1 MKSKKVILFIVE
13 GPSDESALNAI
24 FSKIFDQNKVYVYIV
39 HGDITVKNG
48 VTPQTIIREVNKLVK
63 THMSKYGLRKTDMLK
78 VVHIMDTDGAYVANN
93 AVKENLKISK
103 SIYSLCEINTNNRMN
118 IINRNKQKRAN
129 MDKLSLKTEIAGI
142 PYLAIYMSCNL
153 DHVLFNK
160 LNINDSEKQKESIRF
175 AKKYKND
182 TDAFLSFIKES
193 NFSVQGT
200 LKETWAYIKI
210 NLNSLNRHTNLNI
223 IFE

>member
-39 HGDITVKNG
+39 HGDITVRNG
-48 VTPQTIIREVNKLVK
+48 VTPQNIISEVNELVK
-63 THMSKYGLRKTDMLK
+63 THMSIYGLRKKDMLK
-78 VVHIMDTDGAYVANN
+78 VVHIMDTDGAYVSDT
-93 AVKENLKISK
+93 AVKEDLKISK
-103 SIYSLCEINTNNRMN
+103 SFYSSCKINTNNRMN

-129 MDKLSLKTEIAGI
+129 MDKLSLKTKIADI

-160 LNINDSEKQKESIRF
+160 LNISDSEKKKESIKF

-193 NFSVQGT
+193 DFSVQGT
-200 LKETWAYIKI
+200 RKETWAYIKI

>member
-24 FSKIFDQNKVYVYIV
+24 LSKIFDQNTVYVYIV
-39 HGDITVKNG
+39 HGDITAKNR
-48 VTPQTIIREVNKLVK
+48 VSPQTIISEVHKLVK
-63 THMSKYGLRKTDMLK
+63 THMSKYGLRKKDMLK
-78 VVHIMDTDGAYVANN
+78 VVHIMDTDGAYVSNTAI
-93 AVKENLKISK
+93 KENPKISK
-103 SIYSLCEINTNNRMN
+103 PIYNLCEIITNNRQN
-118 IINRNKQKRAN
+118 IIDRNKQKRAN
-129 MDKLSLKTEIAGI
+129 MDKLSLKSDINGI

-160 LNINDSEKQKESIRF
+160 LNISDSEKQKESIIF

-182 TDAFLSFIKES
+182 TNAFLSFIKKS

-200 LKETWAYIKI
+200 RKDTWAYIKN

-223 IFE
+223 LFE

>member
-24 FSKIFDQNKVYVYIV
+24 FSKIFDQNTVYVHIV
-39 HGDITVKNG
+39 HSDITARNG
-48 VTPQTIIREVNKLVK
+48 VSPQTIINEVHQLVK
-63 THMSKYGLRKTDMLK
+63 THMSNYGLRKTDMLK
-78 VVHIMDTDGAYVANN
+78 VVHIMDTDGAYVPNTAI
-93 AVKENLKISK
+93 KENSK
-103 SIYSLCEINTNNRMN
+103 FSKPFYKSCEINTNNPQN

-129 MDKLSLKTEIAGI
+129 MNKLSLKPKINGI

-160 LNINDSEKQKESIRF
+160 VNIRDSDKQKESINF

-182 TDAFLSFIKES
+182 TSAFLSFIKES
-193 NFSVQGT
+193 DFSVQGT
-200 LKETWAYIKI
+200 RKETWEYIKI
-210 NLNSLNRHTNLNI
+210 NLNSLNRYTNLNI
-223 IFE
+223 LFE

>member
-39 HGDITVKNG
+39 HGDITVRNG
-48 VTPQTIIREVNKLVK
+48 VTPQTIISEVNELVK
-63 THMSKYGLRKTDMLK
+63 THMSKYGLRKKDMLK
-78 VVHIMDTDGAYVANN
+78 VVHIMDTDGAYVSDN
-93 AVKENLKISK
+93 AVKEDLKISK
-103 SIYSLCEINTNNRMN
+103 SIYSSCEINTNNRMN

-129 MDKLSLKTEIAGI
+129 MDKLSLKTKIADI

-160 LNINDSEKQKESIRF
+160 LNISDSEKQKESIRF

-182 TDAFLSFIKES
+182 TDAFLSFIKDS
-193 NFSVQGT
+193 DFSVQGT
-200 LKETWAYIKI
+200 RKDTWAYIKI
-210 NLNSLNRHTNLNI
+210 DLNSLNRHTNLNI

>member
-39 HGDITVKNG
+39 HGDITVRNG
-48 VTPQTIIREVNKLVK
+48 VTPQTIISEVNKLVK

-78 VVHIMDTDGAYVANN
+78 VVHIMDTDGAYVSNT

-103 SIYSLCEINTNNRMN
+103 SIYSSCEINTNNRMN

-160 LNINDSEKQKESIRF
+160 LNISDSEKQKESIRF

>member
-24 FSKIFDQNKVYVYIV
+24 LSKIFDQNKVYVYIV
-39 HGDITVKNG
+39 HGDITVMNG
-48 VTPQTIIREVNKLVK
+48 VTPQNIISEVNKLVK
-63 THMSKYGLRKTDMLK
+63 THMSIYGLRKTDMLK
-78 VVHIMDTDGAYVANN
+78 VVHIMDTDGAYVPDT
-93 AVKENLKISK
+93 AVKENLKIPK
-103 SIYSLCEINTNNRMN
+103 SIYSSCEINTNNRIN

-129 MDKLSLKTEIAGI
+129 MDKLSLKTEIASI

-160 LNINDSEKQKESIRF
+160 LNIRDSEKQKESIRF

-182 TDAFLSFIKES
+182 ADAFLSFIKES